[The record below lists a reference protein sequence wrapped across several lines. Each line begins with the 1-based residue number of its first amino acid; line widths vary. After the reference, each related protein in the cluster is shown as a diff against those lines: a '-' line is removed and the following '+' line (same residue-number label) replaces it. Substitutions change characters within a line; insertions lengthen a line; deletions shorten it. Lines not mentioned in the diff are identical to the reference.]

1 MSAEQTVTESSVRDV
16 VIIGS
21 GPAGLTAAIYT
32 ARANLRPLVI
42 EGALSSTGDQP
53 GGQLMLTTE
62 VENYPGFVD
71 GIQGPELMAA
81 MRAQAARFGAEF
93 VTEKVSKV
101 DLTRRPGRV
110 WVRDTVYQGRAVI
123 VATGARAKMLGL
135 DAERRLL
142 GHGVSTCATC
152 DGFFFKG
159 QQIAVVGGGDSALE
173 EANFLTKFADK
184 VTVIHRRD
192 TLRASKIMQERSFK
206 NDKIEFLWDSVPVE
220 LHGEDRLTGAT
231 IENAKTGEKSE
242 LGVTGLFV
250 AIGHHPNTNLFMG
263 QLAMD
268 DASYL
273 LTHRGTHLNVEGVF
287 AAGDVQDRTYRQAI
301 TAAGSGC
308 MAAIDAERWL
318 ESQPHEAKITE
329 TPTEW

>member
-1 MSAEQTVTESSVRDV
+1 VTESRDI

-32 ARANLRPLVI
+32 ARANLRPLVF
-42 EGALSSTGDQP
+42 EGAPSSTGDQP

-71 GIQGPELMAA
+71 GIQGPELMTA

-93 VTEKVSKV
+93 VTEKVSRV
-101 DLTRRPGRV
+101 DFSRRPARV
-110 WVRDTVYQGRAVI
+110 WVGDTEYQGRAVI
-123 VATGARAKMLGL
+123 VATGAKAKMLGL
-135 DAERRLL
+135 EGELRLL

-173 EANFLTKFADK
+173 EANFLTKFAAK
-184 VTVIHRRD
+184 VTVVHRRD
-192 TLRASKIMQERSFK
+192 TLRASKIMQERAFK
-206 NDKIEFLWDSVPVE
+206 NDKIEFLWDSVPVA
-220 LHGEDRLTGAT
+220 LHGEDRLAGAT
-231 IENAKTGEKSE
+231 IENVKTGGLSE
-242 LGVTGLFV
+242 LEVTGLFV

-287 AAGDVQDRTYRQAI
+287 AAGDVQDRTYRQAV

-318 ESQPHEAKITE
+318 ESQPHDSEMVD
-329 TPTEW
+329 TPAQW

>member
-1 MSAEQTVTESSVRDV
+1 VSEPSVSEIRDV
-16 VIIGS
+16 IIIGS

-32 ARANLRPLVI
+32 ARANLRPLVF

-71 GIQGPELMAA
+71 GIQGPELMGN

-93 VTEKVSKV
+93 VTDKIDRV
-101 DLTRRPGRV
+101 DLTKRPPRV
-110 WVRDTVYQGRAVI
+110 WVGDVEYQGRAVI

-135 DAERRLL
+135 DNERRLI

-159 QQIAVVGGGDSALE
+159 HTIAVVGGGDSALE

-184 VTVIHRRD
+184 VYVIHRRD
-192 TLRASKIMQERSFK
+192 SLRASKIMQERAFK
-206 NDKIEFLWDSVPVE
+206 NEKIEFVWDSVPVE
-220 LHGEDRLTGAT
+220 LHGDESLSGAT
-231 IENAKTGEKSE
+231 IKNLKTGERSE
-242 LGVTGLFV
+242 LDVTGLFV
-250 AIGHHPNTNLFMG
+250 AIGHHPNTTLFVG

-273 LTHRGTHLNVEGVF
+273 LTHRGTHLNVEGIF
-287 AAGDVQDRTYRQAI
+287 AAGDVQDRTYRQAV

-318 ESQPHEAKITE
+318 ESQPHDSPISP
-329 TPTEW
+329 TPTDW